1 MKLYLKNIGKISEAN
16 VEING
21 ITVIGGENN
30 TGKSTIGK
38 SLFSIFSSFYEIQQQ
53 IRRERLLSI
62 KGALQAFYQNVYVW
76 MSGEMKDID
85 EYSAD
90 ILSKAKD
97 YIESPELLKKELD
110 SIMKHELMPSKLF
123 INKMSTEEIVSQ
135 IIDILKIP
143 DEAIFNSV
151 VSKKINAEFN
161 GQVLNIYSETEGIIS
176 LIVRQK
182 ELRINISEGAAIAS
196 GFNDSLHTEVIY
208 IDDPFV
214 LDDINFR
221 SFHRKT
227 VYSGHREQLMT
238 KLLSKGGNESVVNEL
253 VAENKFEKIYKRI
266 VSVCDGNIIVQQNGR
281 LAYRLNNADKSLSVI
296 NLSTGLKTFVIL
308 KTLLTN
314 GTIER
319 NGIVILDE
327 PEIHLHPELQ
337 LLFAELIVLLNKEF
351 GVNILLNTH
360 SPYFLRA
367 IQVYSAK
374 YEMSD
379 MCKYYLADF
388 NEEKRVCVT
397 DVTDCV
403 DKIYVKLSKPLQVL
417 EDTRWG
423 DDQF

>member
-1 MKLYLKNIGKISEAN
+1 MKLYLKDIGKISEASI
-16 VEING
+16 EING

-38 SLFSIFSSFYEIQQQ
+38 SLFSIFGSFYEIQQQ

-85 EYSAD
+85 EYSTD
-90 ILSKAKD
+90 ILSKAKE
-97 YIESPELLKKELD
+97 YIESPDSLKKELD
-110 SIMKHELMPSKLF
+110 FIMQHELMPSNLF
-123 INKMSTEEIVSQ
+123 INKMSTEEIVNQ
-135 IIDILKIP
+135 IIDILRIS

-182 ELRINISEGAAIAS
+182 ELRINISEGSAIA
-196 GFNDSLHTEVIY
+196 NVYDDSLHTEVIY

-214 LDDINFR
+214 LDDINYRLFD
-221 SFHRKT
+221 RKT
-227 VYSGHREQLMT
+227 VYSGHREQLMA
-238 KLLSKGGNESVVNEL
+238 KLLLKGRNESVVNEL
-253 VAENKFEKIYKRI
+253 VAENKFDGIYKRI
-266 VSVCDGNIIVQQNGR
+266 LSVCDGSIIVQKNGH
-281 LAYRLNNADKSLSVI
+281 LGYQLKNANKSLSVK

-308 KTLLTN
+308 KTLLSN

-327 PEIHLHPELQ
+327 PEIHLHPEWQ

-351 GVNILLNTH
+351 GINILLNTH

-374 YEMSD
+374 YEVSN
-379 MCKYYLADF
+379 MCKYYLTEFD
-388 NEEKRVCVT
+388 EKKKICVT

-403 DKIYVKLSKPLQVL
+403 DKIFVKLSKPLQIL

-423 DDQF
+423 YDQF

>member
-1 MKLYLKNIGKISEAN
+1 
-16 VEING
+16 
-21 ITVIGGENN
+21 
-30 TGKSTIGK
+30 
-38 SLFSIFSSFYEIQQQ
+38 
-53 IRRERLLSI
+53 
-62 KGALQAFYQNVYVW
+62 
-76 MSGEMKDID
+76 
-85 EYSAD
+85 
-90 ILSKAKD
+90 
-97 YIESPELLKKELD
+97 
-110 SIMKHELMPSKLF
+110 
-123 INKMSTEEIVSQ
+123 
-135 IIDILKIP
+135 
-143 DEAIFNSV
+143 
-151 VSKKINAEFN
+151 
-161 GQVLNIYSETEGIIS
+161 
-176 LIVRQK
+176 
-182 ELRINISEGAAIAS
+182 
-196 GFNDSLHTEVIY
+196 
-208 IDDPFV
+208 
-214 LDDINFR
+214 
-221 SFHRKT
+221 
-227 VYSGHREQLMT
+227 MT

-327 PEIHLHPELQ
+327 PEIHLHPEWQ

-397 DVTDCV
+397 DCV
-403 DKIYVKLSKPLQVL
+403 DKIYVKLSQPLQML
-417 EDTRWG
+417 EDTRWE
-423 DDQF
+423 DD